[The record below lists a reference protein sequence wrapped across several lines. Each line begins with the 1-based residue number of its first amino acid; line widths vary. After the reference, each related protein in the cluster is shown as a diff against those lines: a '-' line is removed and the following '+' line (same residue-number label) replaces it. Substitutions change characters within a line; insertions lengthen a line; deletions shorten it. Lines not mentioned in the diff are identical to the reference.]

1 VIIIDTTVPF
11 TLDEAVSTLRPL
23 LLLIAGIVIYAIF
36 IFKFYRYLAKENIF
50 ELNLGQYSHVSS
62 PRLRKTLALFLYS
75 IQYFLIFPLF
85 LFFWLAVFMV
95 FIRLISGSNFEDIL
109 LVSMALVASIRV
121 CAYYNEDLSRDLAKL
136 IPFALLAIFI
146 VEYRFLSFDEVLD
159 LRHDINDNWKI
170 AVYYLA
176 LTICLEF
183 ILRSTKAIFGLLRKK
198 KMDDESSGGE
208 A

>member
-1 VIIIDTTVPF
+1 
-11 TLDEAVSTLRPL
+11 
-23 LLLIAGIVIYAIF
+23 
-36 IFKFYRYLAKENIF
+36 
-50 ELNLGQYSHVSS
+50 
-62 PRLRKTLALFLYS
+62 
-75 IQYFLIFPLF
+75 LF

-176 LTICLEF
+176 LTVCLEF
-183 ILRSTKAIFGLLRKK
+183 ILRSTKAIFGLLRKN
-198 KMDDESSGGE
+198 KMDDESSGGK